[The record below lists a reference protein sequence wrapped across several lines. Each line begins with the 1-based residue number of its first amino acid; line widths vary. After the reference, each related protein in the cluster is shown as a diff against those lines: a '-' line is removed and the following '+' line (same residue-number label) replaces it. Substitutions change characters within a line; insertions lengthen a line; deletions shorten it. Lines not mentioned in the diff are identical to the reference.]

1 MARLIRLDSPFY
13 RVWSSA
19 ADLVVVNVLTILA
32 CLPVL
37 TAGAALTAC
46 VRVTMEM
53 VREEESYTVRT
64 WWRSFRGNL
73 VQSLVW
79 WLPVLVLGALAGA
92 MNLWLAQAEIA
103 GASADGG
110 AGLSPTLLAAMRG
123 LVTAGGLIVV
133 GVLVWLVPLVAFF
146 ENTVGAH
153 LANAARLAVGHLG
166 RTVACL
172 VLIAV
177 PTAVL
182 ALLPVSRLALGW
194 FMVLLGV
201 AFLGYLV
208 ALVQRRVIDALRD
221 AAR

>member
-1 MARLIRLDSPFY
+1 MPRLIRLDSPFY
-13 RVWSSA
+13 RAWSSA
-19 ADLVVVNVLTILA
+19 ADLVVVNILTLLA

-46 VRVTMEM
+46 ARVTMEM
-53 VREEESYTVRT
+53 AREEDSYTVRT

-73 VQSLVW
+73 AQSLVW

-92 MNLWLAQAEIA
+92 MNLWLGQAEIA
-103 GASADGG
+103 GASADG
-110 AGLSPTLLAAMRG
+110 AGLSPTLLAFMRG
-123 LVTAGGLIVV
+123 LVMAGGLIVV

-146 ENTVGAH
+146 ENTVGSH
-153 LANAARLAVGHLG
+153 VANAARLAVGHLG
-166 RTVACL
+166 RTVVCL
-172 VLIAV
+172 VLLAV

-208 ALVQRRVIDALRD
+208 ALVQRRVIDALRE
-221 AAR
+221 AAC